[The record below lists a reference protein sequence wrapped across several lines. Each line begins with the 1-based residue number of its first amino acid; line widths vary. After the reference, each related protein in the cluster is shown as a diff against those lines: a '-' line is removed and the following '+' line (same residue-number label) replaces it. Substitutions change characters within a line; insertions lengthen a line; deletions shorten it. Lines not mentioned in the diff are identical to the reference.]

1 MTTILLFCFQ
11 LGEIAYH
18 DFRGIFSN
26 EEEKES
32 IVKDLG
38 EESKVHCVVSYS
50 QGSLLLLLCWIHPIA
65 QKLLTLFHTW
75 LCILHQQLCFT
86 DCGTLHIMQ

>member
-1 MTTILLFCFQ
+1 MTGILFCFQ

-38 EESKVHCVVSYS
+38 EESKV
-50 QGSLLLLLCWIHPIA
+50 LL
-65 QKLLTLFHTW
+65 F
-75 LCILHQQLCFT
+75 
-86 DCGTLHIMQ
+86 

>member
-1 MTTILLFCFQ
+1 MTGILLFCFQ
-11 LGEIAYH
+11 LGEITYH

-38 EESKVHCVVSYS
+38 EESKV
-50 QGSLLLLLCWIHPIA
+50 LLCQWVELSHVMCNSSIISFEYA
-65 QKLLTLFHTW
+65 VLNYLYLN
-75 LCILHQQLCFT
+75 
-86 DCGTLHIMQ
+86 

>member
-1 MTTILLFCFQ
+1 MTGILLFCFQ

-38 EESKVHCVVSYS
+38 DESKVLFCQWVELFPLMSCV
-50 QGSLLLLLCWIHPIA
+50 IPA
-65 QKLLTLFHTW
+65 LF
-75 LCILHQQLCFT
+75 LFNKSS
-86 DCGTLHIMQ
+86 